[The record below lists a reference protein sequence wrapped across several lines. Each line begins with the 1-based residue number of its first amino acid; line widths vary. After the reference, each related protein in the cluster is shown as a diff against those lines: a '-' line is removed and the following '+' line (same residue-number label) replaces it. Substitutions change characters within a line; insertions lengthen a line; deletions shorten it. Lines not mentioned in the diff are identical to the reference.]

1 MSLMKNSI
9 AVINPSLFEGWS
21 STFEQAKSYGKK
33 IILSNINVHVEQN
46 PNGAEYFHPT
56 NANQLS
62 KILLNTDKKKYF
74 KKDRNLYND
83 AQRNMKENLKKY
95 AFQFREIIEII

>member
-21 STFEQAKSYGKK
+21 STIEQAKSYGKK
-33 IILSNINVHVEQN
+33 IILSNIKVHKEQN
-46 PNGAEYFHPT
+46 PKGAEYFHPA

-62 KILLNTDKKKYF
+62 KILLNIHKRKDF
-74 KKDRNLYND
+74 KNDQKLYKD
-83 AQRNMKENLKKY
+83 AQKNTEKNLKIY
-95 AFQFREIIEII
+95 SSQFFEIVQSI